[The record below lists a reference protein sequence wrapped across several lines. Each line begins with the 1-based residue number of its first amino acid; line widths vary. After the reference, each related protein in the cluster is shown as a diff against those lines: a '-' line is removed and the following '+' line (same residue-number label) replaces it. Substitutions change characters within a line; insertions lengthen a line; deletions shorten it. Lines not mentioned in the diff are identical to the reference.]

1 MKKFSRL
8 EVILLMILLLQVIQL
23 AEKITEICL
32 K

>member
-23 AEKITEICL
+23 AEKIAEICL

>member
-23 AEKITEICL
+23 AEKIVEIYL